1 MRLMQKAMWAL
12 MAVTFYALIHVWVSA
27 AGDQINAADELLS
40 ADRRFAAETAKR
52 GLDGWM
58 SFLADDAARL
68 DLGGKAARGLDD
80 IRKRDSSIFAD
91 SSIRLIWDPTDA
103 GLFKDGNHG
112 FTTGRYQLIK
122 TGSPPDTL
130 STGGYV
136 SIWRRD
142 DGKWKV
148 ILDTGAADPQ

>member
-1 MRLMQKAMWAL
+1 MWVFV
-12 MAVTFYALIHVWVSA
+12 AVTLYAVIHVWVSA
-27 AGDQINAADELLS
+27 AGDNKTAADELLQ
-40 ADRRFAAETAKR
+40 ADRQFAVEAATR

-58 SFLADDAARL
+58 SFMADDAARL
-68 DLGGKAARGLDD
+68 DLGGKAVRGLDD
-80 IRKRDSSIFAD
+80 IRQRDSSIFAD
-91 SSIRLIWDPTDA
+91 STVQLVWDPTDA

-112 FTTGRYQLIK
+112 FTTGLYQLIK

-148 ILDTGAADPQ
+148 ILDTGAADPE